1 MTPSRTKFAFPL
13 TNFPFLRLCVT
24 LTHMFRSFA
33 IVPAAGRSERMG
45 RPKLLLPVAGRPVI
59 DHVLTAW
66 TASVVTRTIVV
77 VRADDTVLLMR
88 CHAFPVDIVT
98 PSQPPTDM
106 KASVQ
111 LALAY
116 LAEQYAPAESDA
128 WLLAPA
134 DLPRLST
141 GLIDELLE
149 AYDPAEAIA
158 VAPTFAGRRGHPI
171 VMPWRMA
178 RDVHA
183 LAADEGLNAL
193 VARTPCREI
202 PCDNATQWQDLN
214 DPAEYGSLLN
224 ETASKATGF

>member
-1 MTPSRTKFAFPL
+1 
-13 TNFPFLRLCVT
+13 
-24 LTHMFRSFA
+24 MFRSFA

-66 TASVVTRTIVV
+66 TASNVTRTVVV
-77 VRADDTVLLMR
+77 VRSEDADLLDR
-88 CHAFPVDIVT
+88 CRAFPVDIIT
-98 PSQPPTDM
+98 PVHSPPDM

-111 LALAY
+111 LALAHITDC
-116 LAEQYAPAESDA
+116 YAPAGDDA

-141 GLIDELLE
+141 KLIDRLLE
-149 AYDPAEAIA
+149 AYNPAAAKA

-171 VMPWRMA
+171 AMPWRTA
-178 RDVHA
+178 CDVHA

-193 VARTPCREI
+193 VARTRRHEI
-202 PCDNATQWQDLN
+202 LWDSAALWEDLN
-214 DPAEYGSLLN
+214 DPAQYDRLLN
-224 ETASKATGF
+224 ETAAKAAGF